1 MVRHPYL
8 HQVWNRLVKRK
19 KKLSS
24 GKRSKFEE
32 AVAEQ
37 LQLRGW
43 RYESE
48 KIKYKIPESEHTYT
62 PDFSR
67 PEDRPSK
74 AKSKTVVESKG
85 RFRSRAECE
94 KYTHIRNSN
103 PDIEIVFILQNP
115 RVAMPGAK
123 RRKDGSI
130 YTIGDWCERNH
141 FRFYTLQTLLE
152 LEE

>member
-67 PEDRPSK
+67 PGDCTSRD
-74 AKSKTVVESKG
+74 KSKTVVESKG
-85 RFRSRAECE
+85 RFRSKAEAD
-94 KYTHIRNSN
+94 KYIHIRDSN
-103 PDIEIVFILQNP
+103 PNIKLVFVFQNP

-123 RRKDGSI
+123 RRKDGTI
-130 YTIGDWCERNH
+130 YTMADWCERNN
-141 FRFYTLQTLLE
+141 FDYYTLSTLFGID
-152 LEE
+152 

>member
-1 MVRHPYL
+1 M
-8 HQVWNRLVKRK
+8 KRK

-67 PEDRPSK
+67 PEDCSSK

-85 RFRSRAECE
+85 RFRSRAECD
-94 KYTHIRNSN
+94 KYIHIRDSN
-103 PDIEIVFILQNP
+103 PNIKLVFVFQNP

-123 RRKDGSI
+123 RRKDGTI
-130 YTIGDWCERNH
+130 YTVEDWCGRNG
-141 FRFYTLQTLLE
+141 FRYYTLSTLSE
-152 LEE
+152 IE

>member
-67 PEDRPSK
+67 PEDCSSK

-85 RFRSRAECE
+85 RFRSRAECD
-94 KYTHIRNSN
+94 KYIHIRDSN
-103 PDIEIVFILQNP
+103 PSIKLVFVFQNP

-123 RRKDGSI
+123 RRKDGTI
-130 YTIGDWCERNH
+130 YTMADWAECNN
-141 FRFYTLQTLLE
+141 FDYYTLSTLFGID
-152 LEE
+152 